1 MAEEHT
7 VKISNEL
14 VQMCREGLLIAC
26 VLMKQYRECMIPEAP
41 LIVKN
46 PGDQETVAVHSSAMP
61 RLPGGTQSSTALSWW
76 RAKDIPRSS
85 PALQQLH
92 LMANGNTTD
101 RNHSFQNA

>member
-26 VLMKQYRECMIPEAP
+26 VLMKQYQECMIPEAP

-46 PGDQETVAVHSSAMP
+46 PGDQEAVLQCIPQLCQDCQEAL
-61 RLPGGTQSSTALSWW
+61 RAALPGLGGELKTSLGHLLPCNSS
-76 RAKDIPRSS
+76 I
-85 PALQQLH
+85 
-92 LMANGNTTD
+92 
-101 RNHSFQNA
+101 